1 LIVVSD
7 TSPVLNL
14 ARIGYAD
21 LLGRL
26 YGDIL
31 VPTAVADEL
40 ARNGVD
46 PSAIQGLAI
55 RDPVDRATVSL
66 LQSELDAGESAA
78 IALALEIQAD
88 LILADERRGRRK
100 AIQLGLE
107 VVGLLG
113 VLSEAKRRGLVAACK
128 PILDALTGEAGFWVS
143 SDLRIR
149 FLRQVDE

>member
-7 TSPVLNL
+7 TSPLLNL
-14 ARIGYAD
+14 ARIGHGD

-26 YGDIL
+26 YGEIL

-40 ARNGVD
+40 KRNGVD

-66 LQSELDAGESAA
+66 LQSELDPGESAA
-78 IALALEIQAD
+78 IALAREVRAD

-113 VLSEAKRRGLVAACK
+113 VLSEAKRRGLVTACK
-128 PILDALTGEAGFWVS
+128 PVLDALTGLAGFWVS
-143 SDLRIR
+143 NDLRVR

>member
-21 LLGRL
+21 LVGRL

-46 PSAIQGLAI
+46 PSTIQGLAI

-88 LILADERRGRRK
+88 LIVADERRGRRK

-113 VLSEAKRRGLVAACK
+113 VLNEAKRRGLVAACK
-128 PILDALTGEAGFWVS
+128 PILDALTGVAGFWVS
-143 SDLRIR
+143 SAVPRATGEASSR
-149 FLRQVDE
+149 